1 MTLNSA
7 QLRQI
12 DEKEAKAISQGLKRH
27 PVYIIL
33 ENVLDTYNI
42 GGFFRLA
49 DAVAA
54 KKVYLCGQCATP
66 PDHKIVKASVRTYK
80 LVPWEHKPSVQ
91 AALSDLRSV
100 RGLQVIAVEQH
111 ATARDYRR
119 VSCRFPIAFIFG
131 HETNGV
137 SDEALDLADDIIEI
151 PMYGINK
158 SLNVMV
164 AAGIALFHIVHKA
177 RRSQLGFLGKW
188 RRPQYTK

>member
-12 DEKEAKAISQGLKRH
+12 DEEEARVMSQAIKRH

-33 ENVLDTYNI
+33 ENILDTYNI

-54 KKVYLCGQCATP
+54 EKIYLCGECATP
-66 PDHKIVKASVRTYK
+66 PNHKITKASVGTYK
-80 LVPWEHKPSVQ
+80 IVPWEHKESVK
-91 AALSDLRSV
+91 AALSDLKHI
-100 RGLQVIAVEQH
+100 RGLQVVAVEQH
-111 ATARDYRR
+111 ANAKDYRR
-119 VSCRFPIAFIFG
+119 ISSRFPIAFIFG
-131 HETNGV
+131 HETTGV
-137 SDEALDLADDIIEI
+137 SEEALDLADDIIEL
-151 PMYGINK
+151 PMYGLNK

-164 AAGIALFHIVHKA
+164 AAGIALYHLVHKA